1 MLFNSI
7 DFIIFF
13 AFVITLIVII
23 RNKNFNYIFLII
35 ASYFFFYFS
44 NNFLITLII
53 FSTILDYY
61 VAKQI
66 WITDDKS
73 KKKKLLLLSIIGNLG
88 LLGFFKYT
96 DFAISQFNEIFGLIG
111 INEIPLLEI
120 ALPVGISFYTFQTLS
135 YTIDV
140 YRGNL
145 TPSKSLKE
153 FALFVSFFP
162 QLVAGPIL
170 RASNFLPQIRE
181 KFLEVKSQNLKQTL
195 IQNPNLKFGLTLMSF
210 GFFKKMFFA
219 DNIAPFVDEI
229 FLNPIGLDSFAIVL
243 GTIAFG
249 IQLYCDFS
257 GYTDIAIGAAFILG
271 FKIPKNFN
279 FPFFATSPAE
289 FWRRWHISL
298 SSWVKDYVF
307 FPLVMNNK
315 RSRIRIVFSLFFTM
329 FLIGIWH
336 GAGINFIIYGLIH
349 GAYVGIETYLR
360 SKFPSINKNSFLKS
374 KIGKIISIL
383 ATQYL
388 IFLSF
393 LAFRIHDLEMLS
405 YSIQKFI
412 FLDFVSTNFFE
423 FILEHKLPL
432 MLIAMFIVM
441 HIISYKNQNIIN
453 KISNLKLTY
462 WTMFLVLIMTSIIFF
477 YDTNPQD
484 FIYFR
489 F

>member
-1 MLFNSI
+1 MLFNTV
-7 DFIIFF
+7 DFVVFF
-13 AFVITLIVII
+13 AFVIALLVVI
-23 RNKNFNYIFLII
+23 RNRKFSYIFLIA

-44 NNFLITLII
+44 NNFLVTLLI
-53 FSTILDYY
+53 FSTILDYF
-61 VAKQI
+61 VGKQI
-66 WITDDKS
+66 WLTDDKN
-73 KKKKLLLLSIIGNLG
+73 KKKKFLLLSIVGNLG

-96 DFAISQFNEIFGLIG
+96 DFAISQFNEIANIFGISQ
-111 INEIPLLEI
+111 IPLLEI
-120 ALPVGISFYTFQTLS
+120 VLPVGISFYTFQTLS
-135 YTIDV
+135 YTIDI

-145 TPSKSLKE
+145 TPSKSLRE
-153 FALFVSFFP
+153 FSLFVAFFP

-170 RASNFLPQIRE
+170 RASHFLPQIRE
-181 KFLEVKSQNLKQTL
+181 KFVDLKSKNLKQIL
-195 IQNPNLKFGLTLMSF
+195 IHNSNLKFGLTLMSF

-229 FLNPIGLDSFAIVL
+229 FLNPIGLDSFAIFL

-315 RSRIRIVFSLFFTM
+315 RSRLRIVSSLFVTM

-349 GAYVGIETYLR
+349 GSYVGIETFIR
-360 SKFPSINKNSFLKS
+360 SKFPSIQKNSFLKS
-374 KIGKIISIL
+374 KLGKIISIL

-412 FLDFVSTNFFE
+412 FFDFMLVDSFN

-432 MLIAMFIVM
+432 FLMTLFV
-441 HIISYKNQNIIN
+441 IIHYFSYRNQNFID
-453 KISNLKLTY
+453 KVSNLKLIH
-462 WTMFLVLIMTSIIFF
+462 WTLFLILIMSCIIFF
-477 YDTNPQD
+477 YDTNPKD

>member
-1 MLFNSI
+1 MLFNTV
-7 DFIIFF
+7 DFIVFF
-13 AFVITLIVII
+13 AFVVSLIVVI
-23 RNKNFNYIFLII
+23 RNRNFNYILLIA

-44 NNFLITLII
+44 NNFLITLLI
-53 FSTILDYY
+53 FSTILDYF
-61 VAKQI
+61 VGKHI
-66 WITDDKS
+66 WLTDDKK

-96 DFAISQFNEIFGLIG
+96 DFAISQFNEVANIFGISQ
-111 INEIPLLEI
+111 IPYLEI
-120 ALPVGISFYTFQTLS
+120 ILPVGISFYTFQTLS
-135 YTIDV
+135 YTIDI

-153 FALFVSFFP
+153 FALFVAFFP

-170 RASNFLPQIRE
+170 RASHFLPQIRE
-181 KFLEVKSQNLKQTL
+181 KFVDLQSKNLKQTL
-195 IQNPNLKFGLTLMSF
+195 IHNSNLKFGLTLMSF

-229 FLNPIGLDSFAIVL
+229 FINPIGLDSFAIIL

-271 FKIPKNFN
+271 FKIPKNYN

-315 RSRIRIVFSLFFTM
+315 RSRLRIVSSLFVTM

-349 GAYVGIETYLR
+349 GSYVGMETFIR
-360 SKFPSINKNSFLKS
+360 SKFPSIQKNSFLKS
-374 KIGKIISIL
+374 KLGKIISIL

-412 FLDFVSTNFFE
+412 FFDFMLIDSFN

-432 MLIAMFIVM
+432 FFMTLFV
-441 HIISYKNQNIIN
+441 IIHYFSYKNPNFID
-453 KISNLKLTY
+453 KISNLRLIH
-462 WTMFLVLIMTSIIFF
+462 WTVFLILVMSCIIFF
-477 YDTNPQD
+477 YDTNPKD

>member
-1 MLFNSI
+1 MLFNSV
-7 DFIIFF
+7 DFIVFF
-13 AFVITLIVII
+13 AFVISLIVII
-23 RNKNFNYIFLII
+23 RNRNFYYIFLIA

-44 NNFLITLII
+44 NNFLITLLI

-61 VAKQI
+61 VGKQI
-66 WITDDKS
+66 WVTNDKS
-73 KKKKLLLLSIIGNLG
+73 KKKKLLALSIIGNLG

-111 INEIPLLEI
+111 IDEIPLLEI
-120 ALPVGISFYTFQTLS
+120 VLPVGISFYTFQTLS

-181 KFLEVKSQNLKQTL
+181 KFVELRNQNLKET
-195 IQNPNLKFGLTLMSF
+195 IIHNPNLKFGLTLMSF

-229 FLNPIGLDSFAIVL
+229 FINPIGLDSFAIVL

-279 FPFFATSPAE
+279 FPYFATSPAE

-315 RSRIRIVFSLFFTM
+315 RSTPRIISSMFVTM

-336 GAGINFIIYGLIH
+336 GAGINFIIYGIIH

-360 SKFPSINKNSFLKS
+360 NKFPSLRKNSFLKS
-374 KIGKIISIL
+374 KFGKIISIL

-405 YSIQKFI
+405 YSVQKFI
-412 FLDFVSTNFFE
+412 FFDFVSTGFIE
-423 FILEHKLPL
+423 FILEHKFPFA
-432 MLIAMFIVM
+432 LITLFIIM

-462 WTMFLVLIMTSIIFF
+462 WTMFLVLLMTSIIFF

>member
-1 MLFNSI
+1 MLFNTV
-7 DFIIFF
+7 DFVVFF
-13 AFVITLIVII
+13 AFVIALLVVI
-23 RNKNFNYIFLII
+23 RNRKFSYIFLIA

-44 NNFLITLII
+44 NNFLVTLLI
-53 FSTILDYY
+53 FSTILDYF
-61 VAKQI
+61 VGKQI
-66 WITDDKS
+66 WLTDDKN
-73 KKKKLLLLSIIGNLG
+73 KKKKFLLLSIVGNLG

-96 DFAISQFNEIFGLIG
+96 DFAISQFNEIANIFGISQ
-111 INEIPLLEI
+111 IPLLEI
-120 ALPVGISFYTFQTLS
+120 VLPVGISFYTFQTLS
-135 YTIDV
+135 YTIEI

-145 TPSKSLKE
+145 TPSKSLRE
-153 FALFVSFFP
+153 FSLFVAFFP

-170 RASNFLPQIRE
+170 RASHFLPQIRE
-181 KFLEVKSQNLKQTL
+181 KFVDLKSKNLKQIL
-195 IQNPNLKFGLTLMSF
+195 IHNSNLKFGLTLMSF

-229 FLNPIGLDSFAIVL
+229 FLNPIGLDSFAIFL

-307 FPLVMNNK
+307 FPLVMNDK
-315 RSRIRIVFSLFFTM
+315 RSRLRIVSSLFVTM

-349 GAYVGIETYLR
+349 GSYVGIETFIR
-360 SKFPSINKNSFLKS
+360 SKFPSIQKNSFLKS
-374 KIGKIISIL
+374 KLGKIISIL

-412 FLDFVSTNFFE
+412 FFDFMLVDSFN

-432 MLIAMFIVM
+432 FLMTLFV
-441 HIISYKNQNIIN
+441 IIHYFSYRNQNFID
-453 KISNLKLTY
+453 KVSNLKLIH
-462 WTMFLVLIMTSIIFF
+462 WTLFLILIMSCIIFF
-477 YDTNPQD
+477 YDTNPKD

>member
-1 MLFNSI
+1 MLFNSV
-7 DFIIFF
+7 DFIVFF
-13 AFVITLIVII
+13 AFVISLIVII
-23 RNKNFNYIFLII
+23 RNRNFHYIFLIA

-44 NNFLITLII
+44 NNFLITLLI

-61 VAKQI
+61 VGKQI
-66 WITDDKS
+66 WITNDKS
-73 KKKKLLLLSIIGNLG
+73 KKKKLLVLSIIGNLG

-96 DFAISQFNEIFGLIG
+96 DFAISQFNEIFDLIG
-111 INEIPLLEI
+111 IDEIPLLEI
-120 ALPVGISFYTFQTLS
+120 VLPVGISFYTFQTLS

-181 KFLEVKSQNLKQTL
+181 KFVELRNQNLKET
-195 IQNPNLKFGLTLMSF
+195 IIHNPNLKFGLTLMSF

-229 FLNPIGLDSFAIVL
+229 FINPIGLDSFAIVL

-279 FPFFATSPAE
+279 FPYFATSPAE

-315 RSRIRIVFSLFFTM
+315 RSTPRIISSMFVTM

-336 GAGINFIIYGLIH
+336 GAGINFIIYGIIH
-349 GAYVGIETYLR
+349 GSYVGIETYLR
-360 SKFPSINKNSFLKS
+360 NKFPSLRKNSFLKS
-374 KIGKIISIL
+374 KFGKIISIL

-405 YSIQKFI
+405 YSVQKFI
-412 FLDFVSTNFFE
+412 FFDFVSTGFIE
-423 FILEHKLPL
+423 FILEHKFPFA
-432 MLIAMFIVM
+432 LITLFIIM

-462 WTMFLVLIMTSIIFF
+462 WTMFLVLLMTSIIFF

>member
-1 MLFNSI
+1 LLFNSI
-7 DFIIFF
+7 DFIVFF
-13 AFVITLIVII
+13 AFVISLIVII
-23 RNKNFNYIFLII
+23 RNRNFTHIFLIVV
-35 ASYFFFYFS
+35 SYFFFYFS
-44 NNFLITLII
+44 NNFLVVLLI
-53 FSTILDYY
+53 FSTVLDYY
-61 VAKQI
+61 VGKQI
-66 WITDDKS
+66 WITNDKS
-73 KKKKLLLLSIIGNLG
+73 KKKKLLLLSLIGNLG

-96 DFAISQFNEIFGLIG
+96 DFAISQFNEIFDLVGMDQV
-111 INEIPLLEI
+111 PLLEI
-120 ALPVGISFYTFQTLS
+120 ILPVGISFYTFQTLS
-135 YTIDV
+135 YTIDI
-140 YRGNL
+140 YRGSL
-145 TPSKSLKE
+145 TPSKSLRE
-153 FALFVSFFP
+153 FALFVAFFP

-170 RASNFLPQIRE
+170 RASSFLPQIRE
-181 KFLEVKSQNLKQTL
+181 KLVDLKSKNLKQVL
-195 IQNPNLKFGLTLMSF
+195 IQNSNLKFGLTLMSF

-257 GYTDIAIGAAFILG
+257 GYSDIAIGAAFILG

-279 FPFFATSPAE
+279 FPFFATSPSE

-307 FPLVMNNK
+307 FPLAIKNK
-315 RSRIRIVFSLFFTM
+315 GSKLRIASSIFVTM

-336 GAGINFIIYGLIH
+336 GAGLNFIVYGIIH
-349 GAYVGIETYLR
+349 GLFVGIETYIR
-360 SKFPSINKNSFLKS
+360 SKFPSIRENSFLKS
-374 KIGKIISIL
+374 RPGKIISIL

-393 LAFRIHDLEMLS
+393 LAFRVHDLEMLS

-412 FLDFVSTNFFE
+412 FFDFVSTGFFN

-432 MLIAMFIVM
+432 VFMTLFITM
-441 HIISYKNQNIIN
+441 HLISYKNQHFID

-462 WTMFLVLIMTSIIFF
+462 WTIFLVLLISSIIFF

>member
-1 MLFNSI
+1 MLFNTV
-7 DFIIFF
+7 DFVVFF
-13 AFVITLIVII
+13 AFVIALLVVI
-23 RNKNFNYIFLII
+23 RNRKFSYIFLIA

-44 NNFLITLII
+44 NNFLVTLLI
-53 FSTILDYY
+53 FSTILDYF
-61 VAKQI
+61 VGKQI
-66 WITDDKS
+66 WLTDDKN
-73 KKKKLLLLSIIGNLG
+73 KKKKFLLLSIVGNLG

-96 DFAISQFNEIFGLIG
+96 DFAISQFNEIANIFGISQ
-111 INEIPLLEI
+111 IPLLEI
-120 ALPVGISFYTFQTLS
+120 VLPVGISFYTFQTLS
-135 YTIDV
+135 YTIDI

-145 TPSKSLKE
+145 TPSKSLRE
-153 FALFVSFFP
+153 FSLFVAFFP

-170 RASNFLPQIRE
+170 RASHFLPQIRE
-181 KFLEVKSQNLKQTL
+181 KFVDLKSKNLKQIL
-195 IQNPNLKFGLTLMSF
+195 IHNSNLKFGLTLMSF

-229 FLNPIGLDSFAIVL
+229 FLNPIGLDSFAIFL

-307 FPLVMNNK
+307 FPLVMNDK
-315 RSRIRIVFSLFFTM
+315 RSRLRIVSSLFVTM

-349 GAYVGIETYLR
+349 GSYVGIETFIR
-360 SKFPSINKNSFLKS
+360 SKFPSIQKNSFLKS
-374 KIGKIISIL
+374 KLGKIISIL

-412 FLDFVSTNFFE
+412 FFDFMLVDSFN

-432 MLIAMFIVM
+432 FLMTLFV
-441 HIISYKNQNIIN
+441 IIHYFSYRNQNFID
-453 KISNLKLTY
+453 KVSNLKLIH
-462 WTMFLVLIMTSIIFF
+462 WTLFLILIMSCIIFF
-477 YDTNPQD
+477 YDTNPKD

>member
-1 MLFNSI
+1 MLFNTV
-7 DFIIFF
+7 DFIVFF
-13 AFVITLIVII
+13 AFAISLLVVI
-23 RNKNFNYIFLII
+23 RNRNFNYIFLII

-44 NNFLITLII
+44 NNFLITLLI
-53 FSTILDYY
+53 FSTILDYL
-61 VAKQI
+61 VGKHI
-66 WITDDKS
+66 WLTDDKK

-96 DFAISQFNEIFGLIG
+96 DFAISQFNEVANIFGISQ
-111 INEIPLLEI
+111 IPFLEI
-120 ALPVGISFYTFQTLS
+120 VLPVGISFYTFQTLS
-135 YTIDV
+135 YTIDI

-153 FALFVSFFP
+153 FALFVAFFP

-170 RASNFLPQIRE
+170 RASHFLPQIRE
-181 KFLEVKSQNLKQTL
+181 KFVDIKSKNLKQTL
-195 IQNPNLKFGLTLMSF
+195 IHNSNLKFGLTLMSF

-229 FLNPIGLDSFAIVL
+229 FLNPIGLDSFAIIL

-315 RSRIRIVFSLFFTM
+315 RSRLRIVSSLFVTM

-349 GAYVGIETYLR
+349 GSYVGIETFIR
-360 SKFPSINKNSFLKS
+360 SKFPLIQKNSFLKS
-374 KIGKIISIL
+374 KLGKIISIL

-412 FLDFVSTNFFE
+412 FFDFMLVDSFN

-432 MLIAMFIVM
+432 FFMTLFV
-441 HIISYKNQNIIN
+441 IIHFFSYRNQNFID
-453 KISNLKLTY
+453 KVSNLKLIH
-462 WTMFLVLIMTSIIFF
+462 WTLFLILIMSCIIFF
-477 YDTNPQD
+477 YDTNPKD

>member
-1 MLFNSI
+1 MLFNSV
-7 DFIIFF
+7 DFIVFF
-13 AFVITLIVII
+13 AFVISLIVII
-23 RNKNFNYIFLII
+23 RNRNFHYIFLIA

-44 NNFLITLII
+44 NNFLITLLI

-61 VAKQI
+61 VGKQI
-66 WITDDKS
+66 WITNDKS
-73 KKKKLLLLSIIGNLG
+73 KKKKLLVLSIIGNLG

-96 DFAISQFNEIFGLIG
+96 DFAISQFNEIFDLIG
-111 INEIPLLEI
+111 IDEIPLLEI
-120 ALPVGISFYTFQTLS
+120 VLPVGISFYTFQTLS

-181 KFLEVKSQNLKQTL
+181 KFVELRNQNLKET
-195 IQNPNLKFGLTLMSF
+195 IIHNPNLKFGLTLMSF

-229 FLNPIGLDSFAIVL
+229 FINPIGLDSFAIVL

-279 FPFFATSPAE
+279 FPYFATSPAE

-315 RSRIRIVFSLFFTM
+315 RSTPRIISSMFVTM

-336 GAGINFIIYGLIH
+336 GAGINFIIYGIIH

-360 SKFPSINKNSFLKS
+360 NKFPSLRKNSFLKS
-374 KIGKIISIL
+374 KFGKIISIL

-405 YSIQKFI
+405 YSVQKFI
-412 FLDFVSTNFFE
+412 FFDFVSTGFIE
-423 FILEHKLPL
+423 FILEHKFPFA
-432 MLIAMFIVM
+432 LITLFIIM

-462 WTMFLVLIMTSIIFF
+462 WTMFLVLLMTSIIFF

>member
-1 MLFNSI
+1 MLFNTV
-7 DFIIFF
+7 DFVVFF
-13 AFVITLIVII
+13 AFVIALLVVI
-23 RNKNFNYIFLII
+23 RNRKFSYIFLIA

-44 NNFLITLII
+44 NNFLVTLLI
-53 FSTILDYY
+53 FSTILDYF
-61 VAKQI
+61 VGKQI
-66 WITDDKS
+66 WLTDDKN
-73 KKKKLLLLSIIGNLG
+73 KKKKFLLLSIVGNLG

-96 DFAISQFNEIFGLIG
+96 DFAISQFNEIANIFGISQ
-111 INEIPLLEI
+111 IPLLEI
-120 ALPVGISFYTFQTLS
+120 VLPVGISFYTFQTLS
-135 YTIDV
+135 YTIDI

-145 TPSKSLKE
+145 TPSKSLRE
-153 FALFVSFFP
+153 FSLFVAFFP

-170 RASNFLPQIRE
+170 RASHFLPQIRE
-181 KFLEVKSQNLKQTL
+181 KFVDLKSKNLKQIL
-195 IQNPNLKFGLTLMSF
+195 IHNSNLKFGLTLMSF

-229 FLNPIGLDSFAIVL
+229 FLNPIGLDSFAIFL

-257 GYTDIAIGAAFILG
+257 GYTDIAIGVAFILG

-315 RSRIRIVFSLFFTM
+315 RSRLRIVSSLFVTM

-336 GAGINFIIYGLIH
+336 GAGINFIIYGIIH
-349 GAYVGIETYLR
+349 GTYVGIETFIR
-360 SKFPSINKNSFLKS
+360 SKFPSIQKNSFLKS
-374 KIGKIISIL
+374 KLGKIISIL

-412 FLDFVSTNFFE
+412 FFDFMLVDSFN

-432 MLIAMFIVM
+432 FLMTLFV
-441 HIISYKNQNIIN
+441 IIHYFSYRNQNFID
-453 KISNLKLTY
+453 KVSNLKLIH
-462 WTMFLVLIMTSIIFF
+462 WTLFLILIMSCIIFF
-477 YDTNPQD
+477 YDTNPKD